1 MVIEPRNNTEMC
13 AMSTPIRAASVFA
26 KKRRRGYRRRM
37 EPTDPIELENISGA
51 AVRKAR
57 EKLGLS
63 RPEFCKLF
71 LPKRI
76 IPETIRKIEN
86 YIPGVEDRDV
96 IKASGTKLRVCI
108 RLGLLPSN
116 VNGTTKGS
124 QEPGQREGRGDYLP
138 YFRPRLAEGGY
149 MSVATTKAKSTTDR
163 PPYIEGKLAWAM
175 EMVGDS
181 MWPEFRHGA
190 TLFVNPEVAP
200 EIGMGCVFLSDDR
213 TRFKVLALVEIKD
226 DVWLAQQ
233 WNPPG
238 SPVEVLSRVE
248 WPICDPIEAVHAPHK
263 RGVHK

>member
-1 MVIEPRNNTEMC
+1 MVIETRNNTEMC
-13 AMSTPIRAASVFA
+13 AMSTPIRAASVFV
-26 KKRRRGYRRRM
+26 KKKRRGYRHRM
-37 EPTDPIELENISGA
+37 EPTEPIELENISGA
-51 AVRKAR
+51 TVRKAR

-76 IPETIRKIEN
+76 IPETIRKIEK
-86 YIPGVEDRDV
+86 YIPGVADTDA

-116 VNGTTKGS
+116 VNDTTKGS

-213 TRFKVLALVEIKD
+213 TRFKVLALVEIQPNA
-226 DVWLAQQ
+226 WLAQQ

-263 RGVHK
+263 RGLQK